1 MFNAPQLR
9 QDVIQPTL
17 KPIQLWSVDVEEL
30 LILTCA
36 NETLGGTYLK
46 QVGGCALSIYQIEP
60 ATLDDMWNNFL
71 AKRSDLE
78 YKILQSLQY
87 VRRPLDSC
95 LVTNLAYATVMARV
109 FYLRISDPIPSATD
123 IPALA
128 AYYKKHFNTSLG
140 AATIDATIA
149 NYHKFVITHI

>member
-60 ATLDDMWNNFL
+60 VGWALVL
-71 AKRSDLE
+71 A
-78 YKILQSLQY
+78 QSLP
-87 VRRPLDSC
+87 RE
-95 LVTNLAYATVMARV
+95 
-109 FYLRISDPIPSATD
+109 
-123 IPALA
+123 
-128 AYYKKHFNTSLG
+128 
-140 AATIDATIA
+140 
-149 NYHKFVITHI
+149 